1 MKSIGGKIYSVLVV
15 LSIVFALVLLQ
26 NQSSLNDIDGNNNTM
41 SVYMKMQ
48 EAKSEASTAFQQ
60 IQLYSNLTYFK
71 KDKPD
76 EKDLMIEKLGTATE
90 VMDAQLNEL
99 GMLIESLNGE
109 EISAV
114 YNVWRT
120 EADNLFC
127 VYK

>member
-1 MKSIGGKIYSVLVV
+1 
-15 LSIVFALVLLQ
+15 
-26 NQSSLNDIDGNNNTM
+26 
-41 SVYMKMQ
+41 
-48 EAKSEASTAFQQ
+48 
-60 IQLYSNLTYFK
+60 
-71 KDKPD
+71 
-76 EKDLMIEKLGTATE
+76 MIEKLGTATE